1 MSDASGRPVITL
13 LTDYGITDEFVGVL
27 HGVIARICPAAQV
40 IDLSHGVVPHDI
52 RGGATVLAQALPY
65 MPVGV
70 HVAIVDPTVGGE
82 RRSVALRLR
91 DGRVLVGPDNGL
103 LWLAIE
109 AGGGVERAVEISQS
123 RWRLEPVSATFHGRD
138 IFAPVAARLAADEA
152 FEQAGEQLDPA
163 RLERLE
169 TPRAWTEG
177 GALVAAVGGGD
188 RFGNVQLCADPEDL
202 SGLGARLGDLVGIR
216 LESGE
221 LHVGTYARTFS
232 DVDDGELILFQDS
245 ARKLALG
252 FNRGSA
258 MARLGLRSGDRLR
271 ISVVRSS

>member
-1 MSDASGRPVITL
+1 MSDVRDRPVITL

-27 HGVIARICPAAQV
+27 HGVIFRICPQARV

-52 RGGATVLAQALPY
+52 RGGATVLAQSLPY

-82 RRSVALRLR
+82 RRSVALSLR

-103 LWLAIE
+103 LWPASE
-109 AGGGVERAVEISQS
+109 AGGGVERAVEISRS

-138 IFAPVAARLAADEA
+138 IFAPVAAWLAGGEPL
-152 FEQAGEQLDPA
+152 EQAGEPLDPA

-177 GALVAAVGGGD
+177 GALVATVGGGD
-188 RFGNVQLCADPEDL
+188 RFGNAQLCADPADL
-202 SGLGARLGDLVGIR
+202 SGLGAGLGDLLGIR

-232 DVDDGELILFQDS
+232 DVDDGELILFEDS